1 MRVRAGCSSACI
13 GRRTSACACSKQ
25 WITAVD
31 APEISHVLGSLSV
44 EATSSPSSPKV
55 SDISGVTP
63 AYVEIKRAQCHSAFS
78 RLALRK
84 LLSGS
89 GHASAAPSSGQ
100 PRPISRL
107 GRAGRPYRP
116 WFRHSP
122 ARLRSLCCCASVPWV
137 EISCARW
144 VWREPRTSAPTV
156 IDCCAVAF
164 ASANLAQP
172 HCRCPVPSTASAATA
187 GRGFGVALME
197 AWPVGRRN
205 GLSSGSITEKEGQ
218 DDNSRLQD
226 RALKT
231 SSASSVRGFPP
242 SRQRKIR

>member
-1 MRVRAGCSSACI
+1 MP
-13 GRRTSACACSKQ
+13 Q
-25 WITAVD
+25 
-31 APEISHVLGSLSV
+31 
-44 EATSSPSSPKV
+44 
-55 SDISGVTP
+55 
-63 AYVEIKRAQCHSAFS
+63 
-78 RLALRK
+78 
-84 LLSGS
+84 
-89 GHASAAPSSGQ
+89 AAPSSGQ

-205 GLSSGSITEKEGQ
+205 GLSSGSITEKRDKATTAGWH
-218 DDNSRLQD
+218 D

-231 SSASSVRGFPP
+231 WALRPWVSLPP
-242 SRQRKIR
+242 EKDKIDKLLSSRQTGRALRVVKK

>member
-1 MRVRAGCSSACI
+1 MP
-13 GRRTSACACSKQ
+13 Q
-25 WITAVD
+25 
-31 APEISHVLGSLSV
+31 
-44 EATSSPSSPKV
+44 
-55 SDISGVTP
+55 
-63 AYVEIKRAQCHSAFS
+63 
-78 RLALRK
+78 
-84 LLSGS
+84 
-89 GHASAAPSSGQ
+89 AAPSSGQ

-164 ASANLAQP
+164 ASANLA

-218 DDNSRLQD
+218 DDNSRLHTTGRSRLLRVVLRPWVPSLQTEKDKIDTTLILQTD
-226 RALKT
+226 RRGEGAPRSKEVGRVTVPYENGQFLSFLNSLLLRT
-231 SSASSVRGFPP
+231 SD
-242 SRQRKIR
+242 QRIVQAIEQ